1 MVDAKPPI
9 AEHELWVLEMDEAN
23 EPSWFEML
31 EVARRVICGFDRVEQ
46 RPWTIETEMME
57 LSKQVGDL
65 TRHVV
70 MAERCYLPDR
80 ETDPRYRV
88 DRNVIGDELADILYC
103 LIRIAD
109 RYGIDLARAH
119 MIARAAELRYLSQ
132 DDEDAT

>member
-1 MVDAKPPI
+1 M
-9 AEHELWVLEMDEAN
+9 EEAN
-23 EPSWFEML
+23 GPSWLEML
-31 EVARRVICGFDRVEQ
+31 EIARQVIQGFDRVER
-46 RPWTIETEMME
+46 RPWTVEADMME

-65 TRHVV
+65 TRYV
-70 MAERCYLPDR
+70 MMEQRYYLPDR

-88 DRNVIGDELADILYC
+88 DRTVIGDELADILYC